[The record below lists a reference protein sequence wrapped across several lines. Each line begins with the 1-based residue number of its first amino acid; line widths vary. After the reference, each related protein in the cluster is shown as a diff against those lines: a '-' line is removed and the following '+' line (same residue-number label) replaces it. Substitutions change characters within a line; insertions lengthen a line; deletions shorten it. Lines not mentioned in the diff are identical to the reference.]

1 MLADWVR
8 LVCVQHSLN
17 HNIEWLYKRGILE
30 DVKEDEDENIE
41 DEDENIE
48 EEEEYMEDEDDEE

>member
-41 DEDENIE
+41 